1 MATVAIVYF
10 SGNDHTHRMAESLS
24 EGVKA
29 AGATAQLLRVQGEQI
44 KDGRWQEDAMR
55 EAILAADA
63 IVFGSPTYMGG
74 VAAQLK
80 ACIDALGDVWFE
92 QGLKDKVAG
101 GFTHSSSPS
110 GDKQGTL
117 LYLITNALQHGMV
130 WVGAADLPSL
140 YVGKDDGV
148 NRLGSFLGVM
158 GYSPLDMSGGEPQM
172 DEGDRL
178 TAHQYGQR
186 VAAITQ
192 KLKS

>member
-10 SGNDHTHRMAESLS
+10 SGNDHTHLMAESLS

-29 AGATAQLLRVQGEQI
+29 AGVTAQLLRIQGEQI
-44 KDGRWQEDAMR
+44 KDGRWQDEGIRA
-55 EAILAADA
+55 AILAADA

-80 ACIDALGDVWFE
+80 ACIDGLGDVWFE

-117 LYLITNALQHGMV
+117 LYLVTNALQHGMV
-130 WVGAADLPSL
+130 WVGAADLPSP
-140 YVGKDDGV
+140 YIGKDDGV

-172 DEGDRL
+172 DKGDRL